1 MKKHIIHI
9 ANKYKKN
16 NFFKISLKNSYQ
28 VILRFFVGIL
38 NIKILSIWLGAS
50 GLALMGQFGNFVQIA
65 VNFAG
70 GGINQGV
77 TKLSAVYSSSKN
89 RSQIVLGNSLLI
101 SFSLGVIASLASFL
115 LAEELSIFILSDVNY
130 SVWFKAGGI
139 LFFSLSCNNV
149 LIAYLNGK
157 RKYKEFIRVNI
168 LSTLINVIISVPLIY
183 FWRLDGAIF
192 SQFISAVINLVIVGL
207 YCRLDIKNA
216 LRTASPSWYTIKR
229 VLGFGL
235 MLLFASS
242 ISPIVSIIIRRVII
256 HHYSLADAGLW
267 EGISR
272 ISKTIFGLGV
282 STLSLYYI
290 PMISNVLSGKLLHDK
305 ILDTIKMAMPII
317 FVIIFL
323 IYIYRKIIVNA
334 LFTEEFY
341 EMQEMF
347 LFQNIGDFFRL
358 FNWFF
363 SVTLIIKEK
372 ITVYILS
379 EIFMSVVYIAL
390 IYFLIPIIGVKNLT
404 LPYMLN
410 TVVYLFLSQY
420 LYRKYVYIK

>member
-28 VILRFFVGIL
+28 VILRFFIGIL
-38 NIKILSIWLGAS
+38 NIKILSIWLGAN

-115 LAEELSIFILSDVNY
+115 LAEELSIFILNDVNY

-157 RKYKEFIRVNI
+157 RRYKEFIRVNI
-168 LSTLINVIISVPLIY
+168 LSALINVIISVPLIY

-216 LRTASPSWYTIKR
+216 LRNASPSWYTIKR

-256 HHYSLADAGLW
+256 NHYSLADAGLW

-305 ILDTIKMAMPII
+305 ILDTIKIAMPII

-390 IYFLIPIIGVKNLT
+390 IYFLIPMIGVKNLT

-420 LYRKYVYIK
+420 LYRKYVYKK